1 MKKTYMNPTIK
12 VVKIQPAQLICN
24 SIKGVTGLD
33 GVQRGSGDFVGG
45 AADARG
51 AGFSDDDWDEE

>member
-1 MKKTYMNPTIK
+1 MNPTLK

-24 SIKGVTGLD
+24 SIQGVNGLT

-51 AGFSDDDWDEE
+51 ARFSDWDEEEE